1 MGKRFTYQKK
11 ENTMRTHLKLFM
23 LIGCLFF
30 SSNMFAQP
38 QVTEEISALEKLFDA
53 VSSLFSKSD
62 EVAMR
67 ADKYKFKKIGTEM
80 YSGLYSII
88 TDKQIL
94 LEKIKSNNWKDYK
107 ESLNRFSKSIS
118 ELKDILEKSNALT
131 MEIGIDAINISK
143 MLRLDIFKKESMLD
157 QIEFADANTKT
168 NVIENLNK
176 GITLLTKSKDKLES
190 FIKVL

>member
-1 MGKRFTYQKK
+1 
-11 ENTMRTHLKLFM
+11 MRTHLKLFM

>member
-1 MGKRFTYQKK
+1 MITYF
-11 ENTMRTHLKLFM
+11 KLPL
-23 LIGCLFF
+23 LIGFLFF
-30 SSNMFAQP
+30 SSSVLAQP
-38 QVTEEISALEKLFDA
+38 QITSEISALEKLFDA
-53 VSSLFSKSD
+53 VSSLFSKS
-62 EVAMR
+62 ESVALR
-67 ADKYKFKKIGTEM
+67 SDKDKFKKIGTEM

-107 ESLNRFSKSIS
+107 ESLKRFSKSIE

-131 MEIGIDAINISK
+131 MEIGVDAINISK
-143 MLRLDIFKKESMLD
+143 MLRLDIFKKESMLN

-168 NVIENLNK
+168 IVIDNLNK
-176 GITLLTKSKDKLES
+176 GISLLTKSKDKLES